1 MLDLIIYSLGVI
13 GIVIVILMAV
23 MLWMDCTGK

>member
-1 MLDLIIYSLGVI
+1 MLDFIIYSLAILGAA
-13 GIVIVILMAV
+13 IVILMAV